1 MSSTGYRVYSH
12 KALYVHPKA
21 LNGHSK
27 ASNLRSKPSNESL
40 KLLSPF
46 FFNPKWYEK
55 DIVKVINVSP
65 STSDN

>member
-1 MSSTGYRVYSH
+1 MFSTGYRVYSH

-40 KLLSPF
+40 KLLFPF
-46 FFNPKWYEK
+46 FLILNGMKK
-55 DIVKVINVSP
+55 
-65 STSDN
+65 T

>member
-1 MSSTGYRVYSH
+1 MYSH

-46 FFNPKWYEK
+46 LFNPKWYEE
-55 DIVKVINVSP
+55 DIVRVINVSP

>member
-12 KALYVHPKA
+12 KALYVHLKA

-46 FFNPKWYEK
+46 LFNPKWYEE
-55 DIVKVINVSP
+55 DIVRVINVSP

>member
-1 MSSTGYRVYSH
+1 MYSH

-21 LNGHSK
+21 LNGHLK

-46 FFNPKWYEK
+46 LFNPKWYEE

>member
-1 MSSTGYRVYSH
+1 MYSH

-27 ASNLRSKPSNESL
+27 ASNLRSKPSNESQ

-46 FFNPKWYEK
+46 FFNLKWYEE
-55 DIVKVINVSP
+55 DIVNVINVSL
-65 STSDN
+65 STSEN